1 MIVGLISDTHDRIRS
16 IKRAMS
22 LFREEGVELV
32 LHAGD
37 IISPFTAKYFDIEMM
52 AVFGNNDGDRL
63 NLEKNFSNCRF
74 LGEFGEVELSNG
86 KKVFLIHKLEDWLL
100 EVLVSSGRY
109 LAIVHGHTH
118 VPEIKELGGTKVVN
132 PGEACGYV
140 SGKETMALLDT
151 EREEVWIKT
160 LRS

>member
-1 MIVGLISDTHDRIRS
+1 M
-16 IKRAMS
+16 
-22 LFREEGVELV
+22 
-32 LHAGD
+32 
-37 IISPFTAKYFDIEMM
+37 
-52 AVFGNNDGDRL
+52 
-63 NLEKNFSNCRF
+63 
-74 LGEFGEVELSNG
+74 
-86 KKVFLIHKLEDWLL
+86 FLIHKLEDWLL
-100 EVLVSSGRY
+100 EVLDSSGRY

-140 SGKETMALLDT
+140 SGKETVALLDT